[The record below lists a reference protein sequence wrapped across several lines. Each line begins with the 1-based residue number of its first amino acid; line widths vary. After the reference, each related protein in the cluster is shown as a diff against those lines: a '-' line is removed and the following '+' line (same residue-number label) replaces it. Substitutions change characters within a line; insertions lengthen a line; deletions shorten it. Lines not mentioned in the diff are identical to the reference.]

1 MSFNNIVNMNNSPT
15 TKNNLELTAEFNEA
29 YTTMNEGSDSIFIT
43 GKAGAGKSTLLLYFS
58 QHTKKNYAILAPT
71 GVAALNVDGQTIH
84 RFFNFKM
91 GVTPDQIAMGKV
103 KPKDDSV
110 YKNLDTLVIDE
121 VSMVRA
127 DLLDCINLF
136 LMKYGPKRNQR
147 FGGVQMIFI
156 GDLYQL
162 PPIVKRE
169 EAEIFKSFYKSPY
182 FFSSNSYLETKIKI
196 IELTKVYRQKDDSF
210 ISLLNKIRINN
221 ISYAEIETLN
231 KRHIEDFKPSKDNFY
246 INLTTTNSKA
256 DETNNKHLSKLK
268 GELYESNA
276 TVNGEFG
283 RESYPTLQVLE
294 YKIESQIM
302 MLKNDHR
309 GRWVNGS
316 LGVIKGKNKAENG
329 SDFLSVWFPDK
340 KKTYNVSPYE
350 WKIYKYIYDGVK
362 IVAQLAG
369 TFKQLPF
376 RLAWA
381 ITIHKSQGKT
391 FDNIVVDFGNRVFS
405 PGQVYVALSRCT
417 SFEGIVLKAPI
428 KKHFISADPRI
439 TGFLN
444 SERCEVN

>member
-1 MSFNNIVNMNNSPT
+1 MHNSSNT
-15 TKNNLELTAEFNEA
+15 ENNLELSTEFKEA
-29 YTTMNEGSDSIFIT
+29 YKIMNESSDSVFIT
-43 GKAGAGKSTLLLYFS
+43 GKAGAGKSTLLLYFC
-58 QHTKKNYAILAPT
+58 QHTKKNYAVLAPT

-91 GVTPDQIAMGKV
+91 DVTPDKIAMGKIR
-103 KPKDDSV
+103 PKDDSV
-110 YKNLDTLVIDE
+110 YKNLDTIVIDE

-147 FGGVQMIFI
+147 FGGVQMIFL

-162 PPIVKRE
+162 PPVVKRE
-169 EAEIFKSFYKSPY
+169 EEEIFKSFYKSPY

-210 ISLLNKIRINN
+210 INLLNKIRIND
-221 ISYAEIETLN
+221 ISYAEIATLN
-231 KRHIEDFKPSKDNFY
+231 KRYIEDFKPNKGNFY

-256 DETNNKHLSKLK
+256 DEINNNHLSKLK
-268 GELYESNA
+268 GELYKANA
-276 TVNGEFG
+276 IIDGEFG
-283 RESYPTLQVLE
+283 KESYPTLQALE

-316 LGVIKGKNKAENG
+316 LGVIKGKNKAEDG
-329 SDFLSVWFPDK
+329 SDFLSIWFPDK
-340 KKTYNVSPYE
+340 KMTFNVAPYE

-362 IVAQLAG
+362 IVAQLSG
-369 TFKQLPF
+369 TFKQLPL

-417 SFEGIVLKAPI
+417 SLDGITLKAPI
-428 KKHFISADPRI
+428 KKHFIAADPRI

-444 SERCEVN
+444 SERVLNEG

>member
-1 MSFNNIVNMNNSPT
+1 MIL
-15 TKNNLELTAEFNEA
+15 NNLELTAEFNEA
-29 YTTMNEGSDSIFIT
+29 YKIMNEGSDSVFIT
-43 GKAGAGKSTLLLYFS
+43 GKAGAGKSTLLLYFC
-58 QHTKKNYAILAPT
+58 QHTKKNYAVLAPT

-91 GVTPDQIAMGKV
+91 NVTPDQIAMGKV
-103 KPKDDSV
+103 KPKDSSI
-110 YKNLDTLVIDE
+110 YKNLDTIVIDE

-169 EAEIFKSFYKSPY
+169 EEEIFKSFYKSPY

-196 IELTKVYRQKDDSF
+196 IELTKVYRQKDDNF
-210 ISLLNKIRINN
+210 INLLNKIRIND
-221 ISYAEIETLN
+221 ISYAEIATLN
-231 KRHIEDFKPSKDNFY
+231 KRHTEDFKPNKDNFY

-276 TVNGEFG
+276 IVNGEFG

-316 LGVIKGKNKAENG
+316 LGVIKGKNKAEDG

-405 PGQVYVALSRCT
+405 SGQVYVALSRCT
-417 SFEGIVLKAPI
+417 SLEGIVLKAPI
-428 KKHFISADPRI
+428 KKHFIAADPRI

-444 SERCEVN
+444 SEHCEVN

>member
-1 MSFNNIVNMNNSPT
+1 MMTFDS
-15 TKNNLELTAEFNEA
+15 LELTAEFNEA
-29 YTTMNEGSDSIFIT
+29 YKTMNEGSDSVFIT
-43 GKAGAGKSTLLLYFS
+43 GKAGAGKSTLLLYFC
-58 QHTKKNYAILAPT
+58 QHTKKNYAVLAPT

-91 GVTPDQIAMGKV
+91 DITPDQIAMGKV

-162 PPIVKRE
+162 PPVVKRE
-169 EAEIFKSFYKSPY
+169 EEEIFRSFYKSPY

-210 ISLLNKIRINN
+210 INLLNKVRIND
-221 ISYAEIETLN
+221 ISYPEIADLN
-231 KRHIEDFKPSKDNFY
+231 KRHIENFKPNKDNFY

-256 DETNNKHLSKLK
+256 DETNYKHLSKLK
-268 GELYESNA
+268 GELYQSNA

-283 RESYPTLQVLE
+283 KESYPTLQALE
-294 YKIESQIM
+294 YKIESKIM

-316 LGVIKGKNKAENG
+316 LGVIKGKSKAEDG
-329 SDFLSVWFPDK
+329 SDFLSIWFPDK

-350 WKIYKYIYDGVK
+350 WKIYKYIYDGAK

-405 PGQVYVALSRCT
+405 HGQVYVALSRCT
-417 SFEGIVLKAPI
+417 SLEGIVLKTPI

-439 TGFLN
+439 NGFLN
-444 SERCEVN
+444 SEIFEGI

>member
-1 MSFNNIVNMNNSPT
+1 MHNSPNT
-15 TKNNLELTAEFNEA
+15 ENNLELSTEFKEA
-29 YTTMNEGSDSIFIT
+29 YKIMNESSDSVFIT
-43 GKAGAGKSTLLLYFS
+43 GKAGAGKSTLLLYFC
-58 QHTKKNYAILAPT
+58 QHTKKNYAVLAPT

-84 RFFNFKM
+84 SFFNFKM
-91 GVTPDQIAMGKV
+91 DVTPDQIAMGKIR
-103 KPKDDSV
+103 PKDDSI
-110 YKNLDTLVIDE
+110 YKNLDTIVIDE

-147 FGGVQMIFI
+147 FGGVQMIFL

-162 PPIVKRE
+162 PPVVKRE
-169 EAEIFKSFYKSPY
+169 EEEIFKSFYKSPY

-210 ISLLNKIRINN
+210 INLLNKIRIND
-221 ISYAEIETLN
+221 ISYAEIATLN
-231 KRHIEDFKPSKDNFY
+231 KRYIEDFKPNKGNFY

-256 DETNNKHLSKLK
+256 DEINNNHLSKLK
-268 GELYESNA
+268 GELYKANA
-276 TVNGEFG
+276 IIDGEFG
-283 RESYPTLQVLE
+283 KESYPTLQALE

-316 LGVIKGKNKAENG
+316 LGVIKGTNKAEDG
-329 SDFLSVWFPDK
+329 SDFLSIWFPDK
-340 KKTYNVSPYE
+340 KMTFNVAPYE

-369 TFKQLPF
+369 TFKQLPL

-417 SFEGIVLKAPI
+417 SLDGITLKAPI
-428 KKHFISADPRI
+428 KKHFIAADPRI

-444 SERCEVN
+444 SECVLNER